1 MSIFNPDITDR
12 GIFRNFTG
20 HHCRRAFGRYIGI
33 SQAQEIDTAFT
44 GQVFYQAMSEVTDGT
59 IFAMEDAG
67 KRIVITTDGLQLATI
82 NTRNSLPVSA
92 IEWIVLVTANIAQG
106 FGIRHRNRRDAVT
119 GGRCCQADSSKAGQR
134 PQHRRRIGQMTRPG
148 RCSCRFTMLLRWV
161 LLCVFYFIVFLGSV
175 PR

>member
-20 HHCRRAFGRYIGI
+20 HHCGRTRGRYIGI

-44 GQVFYQAMSEVTDGT
+44 GQGFYQTMSEITDGT

-67 KRIVITTDGLQLATI
+67 KRMGLITDGLQLATI

-92 IEWIVLVTANIAQG
+92 SEWIVRVTANLAQG
-106 FGIRHRNRRDAVT
+106 CGIRHWN
-119 GGRCCQADSSKAGQR
+119 
-134 PQHRRRIGQMTRPG
+134 
-148 RCSCRFTMLLRWV
+148 
-161 LLCVFYFIVFLGSV
+161 
-175 PR
+175 